1 MNERTP
7 FNARPIVDS
16 HVLIVGGTAGVGLA
30 TAIEFA
36 VAGAPAIALMGRSAE
51 RGQQACAAV
60 RAKAPDVKVCHIAA
74 DAGDLAQAVQGAEAA
89 RRELGGRIDVLV
101 NSTVGPFVPRLLH
114 ETPIEDIAPML
125 LGQLLAPLLLS
136 RIVLPWMRE
145 QRGGLIVN
153 IASDA
158 GKLATPGETV
168 IGAGMAGIVMFSRAL
183 AMEAKRDGVRVNVLT
198 PSLIE
203 GTLTY
208 DRVTKDGFSAKLFE
222 KAAKMALLG
231 VTQPED
237 LAHLIVFLSRPEAA
251 RITGQAISPNGGIS
265 AA

>member
-1 MNERTP
+1 MTSE
-7 FNARPIVDS
+7 NAPLARALAQS
-16 HVLIVGGTAGVGLA
+16 NVLIVGGTAGVGLA
-30 TAIEFA
+30 TAIQFA
-36 VAGAPAIALMGRSAE
+36 LAGAPGIALVGRNAE
-51 RGQQACAAV
+51 RGQQACATV
-60 RAKAPDVKVCHIAA
+60 RLHVPHARVEYIAA
-74 DAGDLAQAVQGAEAA
+74 DANDAAQANHAAEKAKH
-89 RRELGGRIDVLV
+89 LLGRIDVLV
-101 NSTVGPFVPRLLH
+101 NSTVGPFTPRLLH
-114 ETPIEDIAPML
+114 QTPVEDIAPML
-125 LGQLLAPLLLS
+125 LGQMLAPLLMS

-168 IGAGMAGIVMFSRAL
+168 IGAAMAGIMMFSRAL

-208 DRVTKDGFSAKLFE
+208 DRVTRDGFSAKLFE
-222 KAAKMALLG
+222 KAARMANLG

-237 LAHLIVFLSRPEAA
+237 LAHLIVFLARPEAV